1 MVTLFCPQIEAATT
15 AWSSNPA
22 TFSISRHSGQDTT
35 HPSPPVRP
43 VNTTSRQKISAFTV
57 ICDRGYVLCI
67 ILPYTGAQL
76 VSLELHHFIDF
87 IFTFPSELKCWNSSH
102 SALTLVG
109 AVNQTEDTLKIS
121 NISIFK
127 YFPSQNTLQTVKFD
141 FQSGKYFLPRDLERL
156 A

>member
-1 MVTLFCPQIEAATT
+1 MELQPGNLQYL
-15 AWSSNPA
+15 PA
-22 TFSISRHSGQDTT
+22 LRPGHNTSI
-35 HPSPPVRP
+35 
-43 VNTTSRQKISAFTV
+43 TTSLSSQYNIQSEKISASTV
-57 ICDRGYVLCI
+57 SVTEAMYFVSSFPLLVL
-67 ILPYTGAQL
+67 LK
-76 VSLELHHFIDF
+76 LHHFIDF

>member
-1 MVTLFCPQIEAATT
+1 MELQPGNLQYL
-15 AWSSNPA
+15 PA
-22 TFSISRHSGQDTT
+22 LRPGHNTSI
-35 HPSPPVRP
+35 
-43 VNTTSRQKISAFTV
+43 TTSLSSQYNIQSV

-67 ILPYTGAQL
+67 ILLYTGAQL

>member
-1 MVTLFCPQIEAATT
+1 MELQPGNLQYL
-15 AWSSNPA
+15 PA
-22 TFSISRHSGQDTT
+22 LRPGHNTSI
-35 HPSPPVRP
+35 
-43 VNTTSRQKISAFTV
+43 TTSPSSQYNIQSEKISAFTV